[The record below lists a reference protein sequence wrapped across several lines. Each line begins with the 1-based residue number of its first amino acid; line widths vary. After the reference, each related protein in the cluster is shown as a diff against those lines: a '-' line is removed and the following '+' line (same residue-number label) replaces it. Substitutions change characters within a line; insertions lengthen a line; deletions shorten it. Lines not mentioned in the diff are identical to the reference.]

1 MNTPADIENKIFGK
15 AVRGYKEEEVD
26 EFLNEIIYDMEQL
39 IRENNQLKA
48 KLEKAKEQVGKQVST
63 ERSVYETLE
72 AAKGLMNDI
81 AASAE
86 RRAEVLLKDAQL
98 EANLIKKEAKESV
111 IRLTEESESLQRR
124 VNSLRS
130 RYREMLEA
138 ELTRLDSPRNDLLAE
153 FEKDFLPE
161 TPAAVENTAEMRR
174 DFTVENVKI
183 NGAVENKATVVM
195 SPDDILAAEK
205 KAAKDEK
212 VDLSK
217 TVVNIRY

>member
-1 MNTPADIENKIFGK
+1 MITPADIENKIFGK

-26 EFLNEIIYDMEQL
+26 EFLNEIIYDMENL

-72 AAKGLMNDI
+72 AAKNLMNDI

-130 RYREMLEA
+130 RYIEMLEA

-161 TPAAVENTAEMRR
+161 ATTE
-174 DFTVENVKI
+174 VKTEV
-183 NGAVENKATVVM
+183 NSDVKATTVIN
-195 SPDDILAAEK
+195 PEDILVADR
-205 KAAKDEK
+205 KAMKDEK
-212 VDLSK
+212 ADLSK